1 MAEAKDRTLS
11 ELTPPAH
18 RERTLA
24 TLVEVGGNLMAG
36 GKNVESGA
44 WQGASRRTGAK
55 RYDGLKRRLRPSCL
69 SISFSS
75 FRSTSRI
82 VRSRESGVVG
92 AGPGILANCAAI
104 ISLRFVTV
112 RVRLLGTR
120 PSGHKRRMAA
130 KTVRWLGA
138 VSVSVGGG
146 IGCSVAVTVAARG
159 SAYTAPDVGNAPA
172 QGGKRRR
179 GINLGGRAGPTGSMG
194 TTRPRRRGCG
204 EMHASTCFAN

>member
-1 MAEAKDRTLS
+1 MLGS
-11 ELTPPAH
+11 EP
-18 RERTLA
+18 RRLA
-24 TLVEVGGNLMAG
+24 RR
-36 GKNVESGA
+36 
-44 WQGASRRTGAK
+44 SRRAGAK

-69 SISFSS
+69 WISFSS

-112 RVRLLGTR
+112 RVRRFGTR

-146 IGCSVAVTVAARG
+146 IGCLVAVTVAGQGVGLHRTRCLETLQPRAAKEDAGLTLVSARFFT
-159 SAYTAPDVGNAPA
+159 S
-172 QGGKRRR
+172 
-179 GINLGGRAGPTGSMG
+179 
-194 TTRPRRRGCG
+194 C
-204 EMHASTCFAN
+204 

>member
-1 MAEAKDRTLS
+1 VLGS
-11 ELTPPAH
+11 EP
-18 RERTLA
+18 RRLA
-24 TLVEVGGNLMAG
+24 RR
-36 GKNVESGA
+36 
-44 WQGASRRTGAK
+44 SRRAGAK

-112 RVRLLGTR
+112 RVRRLGSR

-130 KTVRWLGA
+130 KTVRWHGA
-138 VSVSVGGG
+138 VSVIVGGDG
-146 IGCSVAVTVAARG
+146 IGCSVALTGAARG
-159 SAYTAPDVGNAPA
+159 SPASPSVSAYTAPDALETLQPRSA
-172 QGGKRRR
+172 KED
-179 GINLGGRAGPTGSMG
+179 AGLTLVSARFF
-194 TTRPRRRGCG
+194 TSC
-204 EMHASTCFAN
+204 